1 MNVLAALLGLAIS
14 AHAAPPAVYT
24 AKLDVEG
31 RSYTLFLWFYSEE
44 RPAAEVQTYTRHFVD
59 VPEFHNEPY
68 AGRDICQSSIYLP
81 LGYASMAVMD
91 NATFASRRAWKEN
104 APARL
109 IVESRDW
116 SGANKCGV
124 TAGPLPKD
132 AYAFI
137 EGPLEVSILD
147 PREPNFPLASIEAR
161 FVENAVVR
169 SQTSAALAAT
179 ADGKK
184 LELQGFDGSA
194 APADVVAV
202 VSRRKQVIGR
212 KGFYWSEP
220 DWVAFRR
227 VTLP

>member
-1 MNVLAALLGLAIS
+1 MNILAALLGLAIS
-14 AHAAPPAVYT
+14 SYAAPPAVYS
-24 AKLDVEG
+24 AKLNVEG

-91 NATFASRRAWKEN
+91 DVTFASRRGWKEN
-104 APARL
+104 VPAKL

-116 SGANKCGV
+116 SGNNKCGV
-124 TAGPLPKD
+124 SAGPLPND
-132 AYAFI
+132 AYAYI
-137 EGPLEVSILD
+137 EGPLELSIPD
-147 PREPNFPLASIEAR
+147 PHEPNWPLASIEAR

-169 SQTSAALAAT
+169 SQTSASLAAS

-184 LELQGFDGSA
+184 LELTGFDGSA
-194 APADVVAV
+194 APSDIVAV
-202 VSRRKQVIGR
+202 VSRRKQTPG
-212 KGFYWSEP
+212 KKDFYWSEP

-227 VTLP
+227 LP

>member
-14 AHAAPPAVYT
+14 AHSAPPAVYS
-24 AKLDVEG
+24 AKLNVEG
-31 RSYTLFLWFYSEE
+31 KSYTLFLWFYSEE
-44 RPAAEVQTYTRHFVD
+44 RPAAEVLTYTRHFVD

-91 NATFASRRAWKEN
+91 DVTFASRRAWKEN
-104 APARL
+104 VPAKL

-116 SGANKCGV
+116 SGNNKCGV

-147 PREPNFPLASIEAR
+147 PNEPNWPLASIEAR

-169 SQTSAALAAT
+169 SQTSAVLADT
-179 ADGKK
+179 PDGKK
-184 LELQGFDGSA
+184 LQLRGYDGAA
-194 APADVVAV
+194 APADVVAL
-202 VSRRKQVIGR
+202 VSRRKQVPGR
-212 KGFYWSEP
+212 KDF
-220 DWVAFRR
+220 
-227 VTLP
+227 